1 MFSCPMENLK
11 NSPKYVTVVRQ
22 NEQSENSKEMHV
34 NAISR
39 KTRMTKS

>member
-1 MFSCPMENLK
+1 MSYSL
-11 NSPKYVTVVRQ
+11 RQ

>member
-1 MFSCPMENLK
+1 MENLK
-11 NSPKYVTVVRQ
+11 NSPKYVTVMTYSLRQ

-34 NAISR
+34 NAISQ